1 LDKAVKEKM
10 RGEKDM
16 KKLTKRF
23 VLLTFAVLLAA
34 VVSCGTSYGE
44 LGHGTDSSAESV
56 IIIDP
61 AHGGRDPGAIGT
73 RVIDG
78 KKINIKES
86 DVTLGIGMALKEKLL
101 LAYPDIRVV
110 LIREED
116 INILLRERRE
126 RINSLKLKTNE
137 KAIYISIHNG
147 YNFNA
152 NIRGYGLS
160 VNNGNNNTESLRLAN
175 AISMGFSGVNEE
187 MPFLGI
193 SRGDFPAPYMPGV
206 MLEIGN
212 MNNSEDILLLNDSQA
227 FEKYAE
233 AILEGITAYYV
244 NEE

>member
-1 LDKAVKEKM
+1 MEKLIK
-10 RGEKDM
+10 G
-16 KKLTKRF
+16 F
-23 VLLTFAVLLAA
+23 VLLTFAVLLAV

-44 LGHGTDSSAESV
+44 LDHGADSSAERV

-61 AHGGRDPGAIGT
+61 AHGGRDPGAIAA
-73 RVIDG
+73 REIDG

-126 RINSLKLKTNE
+126 RINSLKLKANE

-193 SRGDFPAPYMPGV
+193 SRGDFPAPYMPSV

-212 MNNSEDILLLNDSQA
+212 MNNSEDILLLNGSQA
-227 FEKYAE
+227 FEKYAD
-233 AILEGITAYYV
+233 AIQKGITTYYLE
-244 NEE
+244 NK